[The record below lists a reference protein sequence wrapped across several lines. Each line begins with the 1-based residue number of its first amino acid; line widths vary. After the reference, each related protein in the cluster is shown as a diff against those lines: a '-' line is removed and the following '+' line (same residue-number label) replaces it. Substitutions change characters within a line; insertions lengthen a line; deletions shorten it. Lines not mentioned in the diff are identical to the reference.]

1 MMILIFDSS
10 RALADR
16 LADLLKE
23 HLKETTVYRATTYKE
38 AQILLAKHRP
48 DAILLDMKFPGN
60 GAIDLLRSVKKA
72 NEQTTALV
80 LYSFVDDF
88 SLSLCRAYG
97 ADVFVDKNKDFKTI
111 PTVLRKLLYN

>member
-23 HLKETTVYRATTYKE
+23 QLKETTVYRATTYKE
-38 AQILLAKHRP
+38 AQLLLAKHPP

-60 GAIDLLRSVKKA
+60 GAIDLLKHIKKI
-72 NEQTTALV
+72 NEKTAALV
-80 LYSFVDDF
+80 LYSFVDEF
-88 SLSLCRAYG
+88 SLTLCKAYG
-97 ADVFVDKNKDFKTI
+97 ANAFIDKNKDFQSI
-111 PTVLRKLLYN
+111 PSVLRNLLAN